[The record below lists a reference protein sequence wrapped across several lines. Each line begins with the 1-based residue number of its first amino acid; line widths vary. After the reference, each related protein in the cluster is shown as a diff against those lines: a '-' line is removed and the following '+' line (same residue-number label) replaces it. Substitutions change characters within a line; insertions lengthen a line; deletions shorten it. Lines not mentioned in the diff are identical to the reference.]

1 MKRFLCAAAA
11 LWSLAASAQNLPVAP
26 VHDVR
31 ETFFG
36 TTVDDPYRRFEN
48 IKDPVVAKWMK
59 AHSDHAHAVLKRITG
74 RDALLARIEALEAAT
89 PARVTSVV
97 RVPGDL
103 VFFEKRGVEDN
114 QFKLYVRQGG
124 RPERLLV
131 DPEVFEKKTGKPHAI
146 NYFQPSPDGRHLAY
160 GVSAA
165 GSEDA
170 TLHVIDVATGRPVGR
185 PVTRAQFG
193 GVSWS
198 PDGKWLVFTRL
209 QALKKGMP
217 GVERYQRSRVVKL
230 MLGKAAPEDKPV
242 FGLGT
247 PGVDVAPAHIP
258 FVSISDDGRWAFGLV
273 TNGTQN
279 EIRLYAMPFADFA
292 GGGGRWQSLVDFT
305 DDVTA
310 FAVHQDSLYL
320 LSHKNA
326 SRYQVLKGDM
336 KDFALAKA
344 RAVVPVSEEVVTG
357 LATAADAVYL
367 RVRDGN
373 VSRLRRLG
381 YEDGATPQPI
391 ALPIEG
397 SVDFYP
403 ADTRLEGLWL
413 EAQGWTRA
421 RQILAV
427 ARNGSV
433 SNTGLQPA
441 GPFDAPDDIVT
452 TEVKVPSHDGA
463 PVPLSIMHKRGL
475 KMDGTHPTLLY
486 GYASYG
492 ITEEPWFTPHRLA
505 WLEKGG
511 VFAVA
516 NPRGSSVYGEDW
528 YRAGFQASKPNTWKD
543 FIACAEY
550 LVAKGYAKPATLG
563 ILGGSAGGILVG
575 RAMTERPDL
584 FGAVVSAVGALD
596 MIRAETTPNGVP
608 NIPEFGTVKTEAGF
622 KALLE
627 MSTYHHIRA
636 ATPYPAVLF
645 LHGVN
650 DPRVEVWES
659 TKSAARLMAATTSGK
674 PVLLRLD
681 YSAGH
686 GIGNTK
692 RQQFE
697 ERADMYAFLFW
708 QLGQPEF
715 ALK

>member
-1 MKRFLCAAAA
+1 MKRFLCTAAA
-11 LWSLAASAQNLPVAP
+11 LWSVAASAQNLPVAP
-26 VHDVR
+26 VEDVR
-31 ETFFG
+31 QTFFG

-74 RDALLARIEALEAAT
+74 RNALLARIEALEAAT

-97 RVPGDL
+97 RVPGDV

-124 RPERLLV
+124 QAERLLV

-146 NYFQPSPDGRHLAY
+146 NYFQPSPDGRYLAY
-160 GVSAA
+160 GLSAA

-170 TLHVIDVATGRPVGR
+170 TLHVIDVTTGRLVGR

-198 PDGKWLVFTRL
+198 PDGKWLVFNRL
-209 QALKKGMP
+209 QPLGKGMP
-217 GVERYQRSRVVKL
+217 GIERYQRSRVMKL
-230 MLGKAAPEDKPV
+230 VLGKAVPEAKPV

-247 PGVDVAPAHIP
+247 PGVEIAPVHIP

-292 GGGGRWQSLVDFT
+292 RGAGRWQRLVDFE
-305 DDVTA
+305 DDVTG
-310 FAVHQDSLYL
+310 FALHGDSLYL

-336 KDFALAKA
+336 KDFALA
-344 RAVVPVSEEVVTG
+344 RAQTLVAASEEVITG
-357 LATAADAVYL
+357 LATAADALYL

-373 VSRLRRLG
+373 VTRLRRLG
-381 YEDGATPQPI
+381 YEEGAKMQAI

-403 ADTRLEGLWL
+403 ADTRMEGLWV

-421 RQILAV
+421 RQIFAV
-427 ARNGSV
+427 APDGSV

-441 GPFDAPDDIVT
+441 GPFDAPEDIVT

-463 PVPLSIMHKRGL
+463 LVPLSIMHKRGL
-475 KMDGTHPTLLY
+475 KMDGSHPTLLY

-511 VFAVA
+511 IFAVA

-528 YRAGFQASKPNTWKD
+528 YRAGFQATKPNTWRD

-575 RAMTERPDL
+575 RAMTARPDL

-627 MSTYHHIRA
+627 MSTYHHIRKGTA
-636 ATPYPAVLF
+636 YPAVLF
-645 LHGVN
+645 MHGVN

-659 TKSAARLMAATTSGK
+659 TKTAARLMAATTSGK

-692 RQQFE
+692 RQQFQ

-715 ALK
+715 TLK